1 MKNLSGKK
9 KISNGDVIEIV
20 QPFLEDDLKKS
31 DALEIDGKLFNSR
44 LIMGTALFPNID
56 VLNKSIEIS
65 ESEIIT
71 TSIRRLGSNQK
82 DFFFDQI
89 KKDYTFLP
97 NTAGCFTKKE
107 ALLTAELARESMN
120 TNWIKPELIGEDEML
135 LPDPIELYSTC
146 EDLIKKKL

>member
-1 MKNLSGKK
+1 MEKE

-31 DALEIDGKLFNSR
+31 DALEIDGKFFNSR

-71 TSIRRLGSNQK
+71 TSVRRLGSNQK

-107 ALLTAELARESMN
+107 ALLTAEL
-120 TNWIKPELIGEDEML
+120 PENQ
-135 LPDPIELYSTC
+135 
-146 EDLIKKKL
+146 